1 MRFLGLRNAARNEQ
15 RLFSRRRP
23 ARLLPGS
30 FFFIAWAL
38 LSFLVPA
45 ALAQQVPPVSVTVD
59 FAKTEGALPPIWSFF
74 GYDEPNY
81 TYTPHGKK
89 LLGELASLSPVPV
102 YIRTHNLLT
111 SGDGIASLKWGS
123 TNVYTEDASGNPVY
137 SWTILDKIFDEYRDA
152 GVKPLVELGFMPE
165 ALSTHPEPYKHSWPN
180 GEFET
185 GWSYP
190 PKDYKKWGD
199 LIFALTTHLRQ
210 RYGAEVKTWRW
221 EVWNEPDGIYWKGST
236 DDYLKLYDYAVDA
249 VVRALPSARV
259 GGPDIT
265 GPGNEHAAEFL
276 RRFLEHCA
284 HEKNFATGR
293 TGAPL
298 TFISIHP
305 KGRPKMLDGHVRMGM
320 SNQLRAI
327 DSGFKIVASFP
338 EWRNTPIILGESD
351 PEGCAA
357 CSAKN
362 HPENAY
368 RNGPLFP
375 TYTAVM
381 LNSIFELAKQENVH
395 CEGVVTWSFQFDDQ
409 PYFEGLREL
418 ATNGVDKPVLNAFRM
433 FGLLGSTRLSLTSS
447 ANIPATEIQN
457 SGVTGKPDVSG
468 LAVRREREVDVLLWN
483 YHDDDLPAPDANI
496 NLRLAHLP
504 QGAEKVLV
512 EHYRIDRTHSNS
524 FTAWQ
529 RMGSPQQP
537 SAEQYKEL
545 EQAGQ
550 LQLLESPSW
559 MSVRDGALDLKVS
572 LPGQALS
579 LIRIS
584 FINWLSGI
592 TE

>member
-1 MRFLGLRNAARNEQ
+1 MCFHQARNSSDPSC
-15 RLFSRRRP
+15 RLFSRHRSSFVIS
-23 ARLLPGS
+23 AAFLFLLAS
-30 FFFIAWAL
+30 
-38 LSFLVPA
+38 V
-45 ALAQQVPPVSVTVD
+45 ALAQEQSSPVSISVD
-59 FAKTEGALPPIWSFF
+59 FAKAEGSLPPIWSFF

-111 SGDGIASLKWGS
+111 SGDGTGSLKWGS

-137 SWTILDKIFDEYRDA
+137 SWTILDKIFDAYRDA
-152 GVKPLVELGFMPE
+152 GVKPLIELGFMPE

-199 LIFALTTHLRQ
+199 LIFALTAHLRE
-210 RYGAEVKTWRW
+210 RYGDAEAKTWLW
-221 EVWNEPDGIYWKGST
+221 EVWNEPDGIYWKGTT
-236 DDYLKLYDYAVDA
+236 DDYLKLYDYAADA
-249 VVRALPSARV
+249 VVRALPSARI

-265 GPGNEHAAEFL
+265 GPGGDHAAEFL
-276 RRFLEHCA
+276 RKFLEHCA
-284 HEKNFATGR
+284 HQKNFATGR
-293 TGAPL
+293 TGSPL

-327 DSGFKIVASFP
+327 DSGFKIVSSFP
-338 EWRNTPIILGESD
+338 EWRNTPVILGESD

-375 TYTAVM
+375 TYTAVV
-381 LNSIFELAKQENVH
+381 LNSIFELAKQEHVH
-395 CEGVVTWSFQFDDQ
+395 CGGVVTWSFQFDDQ

-418 ATNGVDKPVLNAFRM
+418 TTNGVDKPILNAFRM
-433 FGLLGSTRLSLTSS
+433 FGLLGTTRVSLTSS
-447 ANIPATEIQN
+447 ANIAASEIQQ

-483 YHDDDLPAPDANI
+483 YHDDDLPAPDADI
-496 NLRLAHLP
+496 NLALAHLP
-504 QGAEKVLV
+504 QAATKVLI

-529 RMGSPQQP
+529 QMGSPQLP
-537 SAEQYKEL
+537 SDEQYKEL

-550 LQLLESPSW
+550 LQLLGSPSW
-559 MSVRDGALDLKVS
+559 MSVRDGALNLKIA
-572 LPGQALS
+572 LPRPALS
-579 LIRIS
+579 LIRVT
-584 FINWLSGI
+584 W
-592 TE
+592 